1 MRNFQTQTTY
11 TQKPILDF
19 EKFNSSGSAL
29 PILYSHSFHFL
40 HIPNLWYLDVVKQ
53 LRGEECMLCM

>member
-40 HIPNLWYLDVVKQ
+40 HIPNLW
-53 LRGEECMLCM
+53 

>member
-29 PILYSHSFHFL
+29 PILYSHFFHFL
-40 HIPNLWYLDVVKQ
+40 YIPMVDVVKQ
-53 LRGEECMLCM
+53 LRGEECM